1 MTTYLT
7 AQQAQRIR
15 ADMKTIIASS
25 SESATRTRQTIAP
38 VGFGGQALGETV
50 DQVSFPMLRKQLP
63 ESDLTLQGNVLVISV
78 LPDVDIREVDIVTI
92 GDMHY
97 GVTDVLEQNLFGV
110 VTHLDVKLELMR
122 SGSE

>member
-7 AQQAQRIR
+7 SQQVKQIR
-15 ADMKTIIASS
+15 ADMKMMIESS
-25 SESATRTRQTIAP
+25 GESATRTRQTIAP

-50 DQVSFPMLRKQLP
+50 SQITFPMLRKQLP
-63 ESDLTLQGNVLVISV
+63 ETDLTLQGNVLVISV
-78 LPDVDIREVDIVTI
+78 LPEVDIREVDIVTI
-92 GDMHY
+92 GDAHY

-110 VTHLDVKLELMR
+110 VTHLDVKLEPMR